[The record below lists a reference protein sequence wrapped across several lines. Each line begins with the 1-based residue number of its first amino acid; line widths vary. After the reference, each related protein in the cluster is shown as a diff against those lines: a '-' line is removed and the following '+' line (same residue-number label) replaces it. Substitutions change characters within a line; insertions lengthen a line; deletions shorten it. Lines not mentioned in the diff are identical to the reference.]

1 MPEIKFINEKSD
13 LLINSFNQFLMHKTS
28 YDVLTDL
35 VWDILHG
42 WQSLDVTE
50 DTVSGPKEQVFWH
63 MVFELQYWDKASLSN
78 DNYLR
83 KKLYSCVLYLQQQKD
98 FPDGCIGLRPNKLLS
113 QASSPSLEQE
123 AVA

>member
-28 YDVLTDL
+28 HGALTDM

-42 WQSLDVTE
+42 WQALDVTE
-50 DTVSGPKEQVFWH
+50 DTVSGLKEQVFWH
-63 MVFELQYWDKASLSN
+63 LVFELQYWDKASLRD

-83 KKLYSCVLYLQQQKD
+83 KKLYSCVLYLQQQKV
-98 FPDGCIGLRPNKLLS
+98 FPEGCIGLRPNKMLS
-113 QASSPSLEQE
+113 QANSPSLEQE